1 MKILLVEDDP
11 FQTEVVRHV
20 LEDDHLVNT
29 ACTLDLAK
37 SFLDSEHYDVVLL
50 DLGLPDSVGIDT
62 VRALTHYEIP
72 LVVMTGDDR
81 YETVDGAMKAGARD
95 FLSKSK
101 LTTAKILG
109 AIHGVHTER
118 TRTKKLTDGVKRVM
132 DSLERFTERTKTL
145 AHATDNINT

>member
-20 LEDDHLVNT
+20 LQDNHSVNT
-29 ACTLDLAK
+29 AFTLDLAK
-37 SFLDSEHYDVVLL
+37 SFLDSGDYDVVLL

-62 VRALTHYEIP
+62 VRALTHYEVP
-72 LVVMTGDDR
+72 LIVITGDDR
-81 YETVDGAMKAGARD
+81 YETVDGAMNAGARD

-101 LTTAKILG
+101 LTTARILS
-109 AIHGVHTER
+109 AIQNVHTER
-118 TRTKKLTDGVKRVM
+118 RRTKNLTDGVKRVL

-145 AHATDNINT
+145 AHATDNLNT